1 MALFHL
7 HFKPWGYEEI
17 TNSDEKVNIRAFR
30 DEKQK
35 KKLKKAKA
43 VFRGGRNY
51 SPISDDY
58 DDMIYTL
65 LLTNV
70 NMYTGRVCDYPF
82 QDLFI

>member
-1 MALFHL
+1 MPLFHL
-7 HFKPWGYEEI
+7 YFKPWGYEEI
-17 TNSDEKVNIRAFR
+17 KNSDEKVNIRAFR

-43 VFRGGRNY
+43 VFGGGRNY
-51 SPISDDY
+51 SPIRDDY

-82 QDLFI
+82 QGLFI